1 MESVDTMQTIFEVIS
16 FIASIASLILA
27 IVAIWLSIVFFK
39 MSEHAS
45 KETSKS
51 ADKIQSSVDKL
62 EKLFDKLYSD
72 TFSMMKDT
80 VGDMRQHIYHNPE
93 KNNLS
98 FENKLNSMKDNIT
111 KDFKSLL
118 EGRLKGLDNNN
129 NKIKMLESEMEK
141 IIEKQIT
148 TAISDDEKNEEM
160 IKSRIM
166 KILKD
171 NYKIS
176 ARNIIDIM
184 MSKYDY
190 TEKDHL
196 YSYLFSLREENKITW
211 NGNKNKL
218 NFDDIII
225 AI

>member
-1 MESVDTMQTIFEVIS
+1 VIS

-27 IVAIWLSIVFFK
+27 IGAIWLSIVFFK

-98 FENKLNSMKDNIT
+98 FEDKLNSMKDNIT
-111 KDFKSLL
+111 KDFKTLL
-118 EGRLKGLDNNN
+118 EERFKDLHENG
-129 NKIKMLESEMEK
+129 NKIKALESEVEK
-141 IIEKQIT
+141 ILEKQI
-148 TAISDDEKNEEM
+148 
-160 IKSRIM
+160 
-166 KILKD
+166 
-171 NYKIS
+171 
-176 ARNIIDIM
+176 
-184 MSKYDY
+184 
-190 TEKDHL
+190 
-196 YSYLFSLREENKITW
+196 
-211 NGNKNKL
+211 
-218 NFDDIII
+218 
-225 AI
+225 